1 MVFRTNPTT
10 NNNRTFRRVQVGA
23 TNLLSRG
30 AFALNP
36 KWTGRAVHKKFFTPQ
51 RFYSKPKHQN
61 ILEKANLV
69 TLDYQGRPIKLW
81 SWGQGEKVLMVHGW
95 SGRGAQFYALIEALI
110 LVGLQPVTFDQ
121 PAHGDQK
128 GVTNLF
134 EFIEATEFVA
144 QELGGLKAVVGH
156 SMGTVP
162 SLQLAQK
169 FGLKT
174 VLFAPGMNLRQP
186 IENVA
191 RGFGLHAGIVK
202 QLLNDLETKHG
213 KSIDDVSP
221 EVILGK
227 ITTPVLIMHDEGD
240 KYAPAK
246 ASAAVSAN
254 LEHVKYHQTKNLGH
268 SKILED
274 PALVQMALDY
284 ILED

>member
-1 MVFRTNPTT
+1 MVFRQQSASQK
-10 NNNRTFRRVQVGA
+10 RMRKVQVKA
-23 TNLLSRG
+23 TSILSRG

-36 KWTGRAVHKKFFTPQ
+36 RWTGRAVHKKFFTPQ
-51 RFYSKPKHQN
+51 TFHSKAKHHN
-61 ILEKANLV
+61 ILSKAQT
-69 TLDYQGRPIKLW
+69 TLLDFRGQPLKLW
-81 SWGQGEKVLMVHGW
+81 SWGQGEKVLLVHGW
-95 SGRGAQFYALIEALI
+95 AGRGAQFYALIEAL
-110 LVGLQPVTFDQ
+110 VEAGLQPVTFDQ

-134 EFIEATEFVA
+134 EFIETTDFIV
-144 QELGGLKAVVGH
+144 QELGELKAVVGH

-169 FGLKT
+169 YGLKT

-191 RGFGLHAGIVK
+191 KAFGLHSGIVK
-202 QLLNDLETKHG
+202 QLLTDLESKHG
-213 KSIDDVSP
+213 KSIEDVSP
-221 EVILGK
+221 QTILGK
-227 ITTPVLIMHDEGD
+227 IASPVLIMHDEGD

-254 LEHVKYHQTKNLGH
+254 LEHVHYHQTKNLGH

-274 PALVQMALDY
+274 PALVQMALGF